1 MTEAG
6 RSTRGKY
13 AKLEDV
19 QFAAAMIRDLGLDR
33 LSPSS
38 RPRFLIH
45 DREYPYHEI
54 ARRVQRAKKSG
65 TWIQK
70 SFGAKPPPAHIQII
84 PARTNATNVD
94 VSSTN
99 NCQHAHDDISTVSVI
114 DREGQTEYVFDY
126 CAHLL
131 AYQNNMRILTT
142 PSDPDAMQKT
152 ARLCYHISRYLKGA
166 QDKKLFVSN
175 DAGELISRSSARS
188 LINLN
193 NFYKY
198 CIVAIDLW
206 DRQYWRQGTA
216 LLVRALELV
225 EIVLKEQDPKML
237 DVLCDLCILLPTRG
251 YGQLYEIL
259 QHKLCSLV
267 ERRARRELEQQHPW
281 AQIFAVIKKLPS
293 TEVVATLQ
301 QSWKCGYDHITELL
315 PEDPWD
321 AMNISCHSNYQLRIG
336 ENVQQHWDMLLTRST
351 QLQHSDASDM
361 QRQFACGKIFHLQ
374 GNHRG
379 ALNIMEKIFLQCDQ
393 AKQEG
398 ENKWKPMEIEALE
411 VSARC
416 HYAIH
421 KTTPRS
427 VKMATVEMAT
437 AEDVLEEAIKKSKE
451 LHGIQSATTI
461 ALQHTLWLWFTE
473 QGRSDEADLLR
484 KTMDYAVGEK
494 ETPET

>member
-1 MTEAG
+1 MAEVG

-38 RPRFLIH
+38 RPKFLIH

-65 TWIQK
+65 TWIQE
-70 SFGAKPPPAHIQII
+70 SFGTKSPPAYIQIV
-84 PARTNATNVD
+84 PARTNATKVD
-94 VSSTN
+94 VSSTD
-99 NCQHAHDDISTVSVI
+99 NCQHAQNEISTVSVI
-114 DREGQTEYVFDY
+114 DREEQIDYVFDY

-131 AYQNNMRILTT
+131 AYQNNMKILTT
-142 PSDPDAMQKT
+142 PSDPEAMQKT

-188 LINLN
+188 LVNLN

-206 DRQYWRQGTA
+206 DRRYWRQGTA
-216 LLVRALELV
+216 LLARALELV

-237 DVLCDLCILLPTRG
+237 DVFCDLCILLPTRG
-251 YGQLYEIL
+251 YGKLYEIL

-267 ERRARRELEQQHPW
+267 EWRARRKHEQQHPW
-281 AQIFAVIKKLPS
+281 AQIFAVIRRLPS

-321 AMNISCHSNYQLRIG
+321 GMNISCHSNYQLRIG

-351 QLQHSDASDM
+351 QLQHGDASEM

-379 ALNIMEKIFLQCDQ
+379 ALKTMQHVLSQCNQ
-393 AKQEG
+393 ATEEG
-398 ENKWKPMEIEALE
+398 ETKWKPLEIEALE

-421 KTTPRS
+421 KTTPS
-427 VKMATVEMAT
+427 SVEMST

-473 QGRSDEADLLR
+473 QGRSNEADSMR
-484 KTMDYAVGEK
+484 RTMDHAMGG
-494 ETPET
+494 

>member
-1 MTEAG
+1 MTDVE
-6 RSTRGKY
+6 RSRRGKY

-19 QFAAAMIRDLGLDR
+19 QFAAAMIRDLDLHLR
-33 LSPSS
+33 SPSS
-38 RPRFLIH
+38 RPKFLIH
-45 DREYPYHEI
+45 GRIYPYHEI

-65 TWIQK
+65 TWIQE
-70 SFGAKPPPAHIQII
+70 SFETKPQPGHIQII
-84 PARTNATNVD
+84 PART
-94 VSSTN
+94 SST
-99 NCQHAHDDISTVSVI
+99 QTDGSSTHDGEDSQDATSSVRVV
-114 DREGQTEYVFDY
+114 DWERQMENLSHY
-126 CAHLL
+126 CFHQL
-131 AYQNNMRILTT
+131 AIHDEVRMFTT
-142 PSDPDAMQKT
+142 PSDPEALQKT
-152 ARLCYHISRYLKGA
+152 AKLCYNITRYLKGA
-166 QDKKLFVSN
+166 HAKGLFISN
-175 DAGELISRSSARS
+175 DAGELVSRSSARS
-188 LINLN
+188 LMNLN

-198 CIVAIDLW
+198 CVVAIDLW

-216 LLVRALELV
+216 LLVHALKLV
-225 EIVLKEQDPKML
+225 EIVLNERDPKML

-251 YGQLYEIL
+251 FGRLYEIL
-259 QHKLCSLV
+259 RHKMCSLV
-267 ERRARRELEQQHPW
+267 EWRALKNNEEQHPW
-281 AQIFAVIKKLPS
+281 AQMFACVNKLSS
-293 TEVVATLQ
+293 TEVAATMQ

-321 AMNISCHSNYQLRIG
+321 GMNISCHSNYQLRIG

-379 ALNIMEKIFLQCDQ
+379 ALNIMQRILLQCDQ

-421 KTTPRS
+421 KTTPS
-427 VKMATVEMAT
+427 SVEMAT
-437 AEDVLEEAIKKSKE
+437 AEDVLDEAIKKSKE
-451 LHGIQSATTI
+451 LHGVQSATTI

-473 QGRSDEADLLR
+473 QGRSDEADSMR
-484 KTMDYAVGEK
+484 RTMDYAMGAK
-494 ETPET
+494 EAPESS